1 MDQVDFRPVN
11 LVFTDYAQKDFDTP
25 PARWCGFNHMTGGAD
40 RFASTFEGVDAFS
53 KAGIEGLFA
62 NIGFSGL
69 WDLRFVSGAC
79 GQMGGEGQIGPI
91 GMRRGEML
99 AREAFA
105 ARPVPSIGA
114 GNERQW

>member
-1 MDQVDFRPVN
+1 
-11 LVFTDYAQKDFDTP
+11 L
-25 PARWCGFNHMTGGAD
+25 
-40 RFASTFEGVDAFS
+40 GVDTFA

>member
-1 MDQVDFRPVN
+1 MPGQVGLAFS
-11 LVFTDYAQKDFDTP
+11 DYAQKEFDTP
-25 PARWCGFNHMTGGAD
+25 PARWCGCSRVTSEAPVVPLQLWGFDT
-40 RFASTFEGVDAFS
+40 FA

-91 GMRRGEML
+91 G
-99 AREAFA
+99 
-105 ARPVPSIGA
+105 
-114 GNERQW
+114 

>member
-25 PARWCGFNHMTGGAD
+25 PARWCGFNHMTGEAD

-62 NIGFSGL
+62 NIGFSSSG
-69 WDLRFVSGAC
+69 DLKFAL
-79 GQMGGEGQIGPI
+79 GPVVKWAADV
-91 GMRRGEML
+91 GSVPLGRRRGKML
-99 AREAFA
+99 AGGGFA
-105 ARPVPSIGA
+105 AHPDPSIGA